1 MFRPSVGSWGY
12 CRHQKTKLRIQLCH
26 ENTSAGS
33 PTDYGSEHCLLH
45 HQYFLAY
52 QFSHTSSQ
60 KALSSFFLCFS
71 LSFLIDTLLLVVV
84 QQKCCMQLFDSV
96 KLEDFFYFYILY
108 ICVVSCI
115 VNSFQYVH
123 CFIFVTNITEEH
135 FRGGFSRIFFLF
147 INSSLVS

>member
-1 MFRPSVGSWGY
+1 MNNVHTSCFGPLLVVGGIAGTK
-12 CRHQKTKLRIQLCH
+12 KTKLRIQLCH

-52 QFSHTSSQ
+52 QFSHTFSQ

-71 LSFLIDTLLLVVV
+71 LSFLIDALLLVVV

-115 VNSFQYVH
+115 VNSF
-123 CFIFVTNITEEH
+123 
-135 FRGGFSRIFFLF
+135 
-147 INSSLVS
+147 